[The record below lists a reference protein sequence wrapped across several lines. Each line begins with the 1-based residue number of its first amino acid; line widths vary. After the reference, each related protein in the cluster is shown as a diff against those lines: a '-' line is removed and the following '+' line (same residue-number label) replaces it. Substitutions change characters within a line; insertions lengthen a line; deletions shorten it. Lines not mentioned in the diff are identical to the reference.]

1 MLISERTEQLQNART
16 KRNRYWSMALSGCCL
31 KREVAFPLLALTGW
45 VLALQINEQ
54 QQEKKE
60 RE

>member
-1 MLISERTEQLQNART
+1 
-16 KRNRYWSMALSGCCL
+16 MALSGCCL